1 MNTAKMVDHG
11 IELYHRSVHALH
23 VEDAALL
30 DYSTLITSLS
40 LPFTHRRNSRG
51 RQR

>member
-1 MNTAKMVDHG
+1 MVYNG
-11 IELYHRSVHALH
+11 IELYHGSLHALH

-30 DYSTLITSLS
+30 DSSTLITSPNF
-40 LPFTHRRNSRG
+40 PFTRRRDSRG